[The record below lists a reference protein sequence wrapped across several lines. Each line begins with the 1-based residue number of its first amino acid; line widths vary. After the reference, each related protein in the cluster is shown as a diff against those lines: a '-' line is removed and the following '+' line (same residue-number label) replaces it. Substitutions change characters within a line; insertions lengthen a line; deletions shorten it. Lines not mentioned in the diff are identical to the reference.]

1 MTPHRDLLRPIVQVH
16 FTDTPRYA
24 GTASRIAKPLSQPDR
39 VITDG
44 LVDGEK
50 PPNEHRTF

>member
-1 MTPHRDLLRPIVQVH
+1 MLRPIVQVH